1 LESLPSVTVSEYTK
15 RQQNVLDLL
24 NSAILKTG
32 IDLRI
37 NPFGCGIN
45 YPLALD
51 VEHDE
56 QGNMVGIGLYS
67 SLGEACYF
75 TKIDQSLKETI
86 EKADIIAHNGVSDFE
101 CLRMW
106 GINVR
111 DEQLIWDTMLMGHI
125 LDSSKKD
132 YSLKGMADKEL
143 GIVYPSYEDIVGK
156 RGLKLERITLD
167 KQPLELV
174 AKYNALDTYCTWKLY
189 EQQKTRIL

>member
-1 LESLPSVTVSEYTK
+1 MLTPSVLSKKQEK
-15 RQQNVLDLL
+15 LLSDLSSVIS
-24 NSAILKTG
+24 NIG
-32 IDLRI
+32 ISVRI
-37 NPFGCGIN
+37 NPFGCGIA

-67 SLGEACYF
+67 SLREACYF
-75 TKIDQSLKETI
+75 TEIGPGVKETI

-111 DEQLIWDTMLMGHI
+111 DEQLIWDTMLLSHI
-125 LDSSKKD
+125 IDSSQRD
-132 YSLKGMADKEL
+132 YSLKAMASREL
-143 GIVYPSYEDIVGK
+143 DIKYPSYDDIVGK
-156 RGLKLERITLD
+156 RGLKTERCTLD

-174 AKYNALDTYCTWKLY
+174 AAYNSLDTYVTYQLY
-189 EQQKTRIL
+189 LKQRKALNLEIL